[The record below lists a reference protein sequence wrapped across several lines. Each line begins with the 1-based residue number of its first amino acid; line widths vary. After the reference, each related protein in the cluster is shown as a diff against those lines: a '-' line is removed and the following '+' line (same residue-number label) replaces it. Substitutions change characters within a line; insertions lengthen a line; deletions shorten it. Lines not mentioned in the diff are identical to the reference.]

1 MKLILIILLSLA
13 STGIYAKANKLL
25 QCLAKEEEK
34 FHKKKVQN
42 ALYRLNQTFLNE
54 LASNNDINIKQNY
67 VEEICNQKT
76 FLHQL
81 SFCIY
86 S

>member
-1 MKLILIILLSLA
+1 MKFILIAIFILS
-13 STGIYAKANKLL
+13 STEIYGKANKLL

-54 LASNNDINIKQNY
+54 LASNNDINKITSKKFA
-67 VEEICNQKT
+67 VRKL
-76 FLHQL
+76 FLL
-81 SFCIY
+81 R
-86 S
+86 